1 MSKNPEVSV
10 VVPCFNEEGNIPILV
25 ERIGAALT
33 GKVTFEIILVDDGSS
48 DTTLE
53 TLQRLDREVEQV
65 RFVSLSRNFG
75 HQQALR
81 AGLDRAKGDCVV
93 MMDADLQHPPE
104 LILALIER
112 WRAGFEVVYTVRK
125 RERGLPLLK
134 KITSKIFYKFI
145 NSLSDFPI
153 DEGAA
158 DFRLLDRKVVSII
171 CSIYDPFLFLRGL
184 IPWMGFRQ
192 SRIEYEPDKRLSGD
206 TKYSFTKMIRFAL
219 HGVTSFSVRPL
230 RLATISGIVMSFMA
244 FVYAMYAITI
254 FFVNNTTIPGWA
266 SLLVSMLF
274 LGGIQL
280 TMLGIFGEYLGKLY
294 IQSKARPTYIVREQ
308 SENFEPHA

>member
-53 TLQRLDREVEQV
+53 TLQCLDREVEQV